1 MAPVMVLIFGIAPP
15 TAVGTDLES
24 AGTTKVVG
32 AWIHGKKGTI
42 DKQILALMFCGS
54 LPTEVLTLI
63 GSFASMHAPDKVV
76 RGDLRDARPGGQQD
90 DRVLTMLFPGCC
102 APLYHSRVNV

>member
-1 MAPVMVLIFGIAPP
+1 M
-15 TAVGTDLES
+15 
-24 AGTTKVVG
+24 VG

-63 GSFASMHAPDKVV
+63 GSFASTHAPDKVV
-76 RGDLRDARPGGQQD
+76 RSGIS
-90 DRVLTMLFPGCC
+90 VMLALVG
-102 APLYHSRVNV
+102 SKMIVS

>member
-1 MAPVMVLIFGIAPP
+1 MAPVMILIGIAPP
-15 TAVGTDLES
+15 TAVGTDLWS

-63 GSFASMHAPDKVV
+63 GSFASTHAPDKSSPL
-76 RGDLRDARPGGQQD
+76 GDLRDARPGGQQD

>member
-63 GSFASMHAPDKVV
+63 GSFASTHAPDKVV
-76 RGDLRDARPGGQQD
+76 RSAIS
-90 DRVLTMLFPGCC
+90 VMLALVG
-102 APLYHSRVNV
+102 SKMIVS